1 MRRMIPL
8 MLALAATGVT
18 TTAAEAANASLRGS
32 RAAMLQQNQ
41 VAKAHGLNFYRTPAD
56 ISAAVERGELVSL
69 PGNENYEVADFVR
82 HPFTHPTVR
91 LFVERLSADYR
102 AACDQKLV
110 VTSAVRPSNG
120 QPSNAHALSVHPAGM
135 AVDLRVSDRQQCRA
149 WLEDALLGMEE
160 AGVLNGIRERSP
172 PHYHVAIFPEQY
184 EEYAAANPPATPVVA
199 VLEPAAQDAAEQAVA
214 AADGNELP
222 VMDAALT
229 QPRSGVPL
237 AATLL
242 LLITVP
248 LGRRVLRRRS
258 TDLER
263 RSGDM
268 ERRSLAPGRRSSDV
282 AQP

>member
-8 MLALAATGVT
+8 MLVLAATGAT
-18 TTAAEAANASLRGS
+18 TTAAEAASASLRGS
-32 RAAMLQQNQ
+32 RAAMIQQNE
-41 VAKAHGLNFYRTPAD
+41 VAKAHGLNFYRTSAD
-56 ISAAVERGELVSL
+56 ISAAVERGDLVPL
-69 PGNENYEVADFVR
+69 PGNENYDVADFVR
-82 HPFTHPTVR
+82 HPFTHPTAR
-91 LFVERLSADYR
+91 LFVERLAADYR

-184 EEYAAANPPATPVVA
+184 EAYAAANPPAAPLVAVQEPAVQDAAGPVVA
-199 VLEPAAQDAAEQAVA
+199 AGDMDEM
-214 AADGNELP
+214 P
-222 VMDAALT
+222 VMDVALT

-242 LLITVP
+242 LLITLP
-248 LGRRVLRRRS
+248 LGKRVLRRRPNNLGRRS
-258 TDLER
+258 TDL
-263 RSGDM
+263 
-268 ERRSLAPGRRSSDV
+268 GRRSTDA

>member
-1 MRRMIPL
+1 
-8 MLALAATGVT
+8 
-18 TTAAEAANASLRGS
+18 
-32 RAAMLQQNQ
+32 
-41 VAKAHGLNFYRTPAD
+41 
-56 ISAAVERGELVSL
+56 
-69 PGNENYEVADFVR
+69 
-82 HPFTHPTVR
+82 
-91 LFVERLSADYR
+91 
-102 AACDQKLV
+102 
-110 VTSAVRPSNG
+110 
-120 QPSNAHALSVHPAGM
+120 
-135 AVDLRVSDRQQCRA
+135 
-149 WLEDALLGMEE
+149 
-160 AGVLNGIRERSP
+160 VLNGIRERSP

>member
-18 TTAAEAANASLRGS
+18 TTVAEAANASLRGS
-32 RAAMLQQNQ
+32 RAAMIQQNQ
-41 VAKAHGLNFYRTPAD
+41 VAKAHGLNFYRTSAD
-56 ISAAVERGELVSL
+56 IHAAVDRGELVSL

-149 WLEDALLGMEE
+149 WLEDALMGMEE

-184 EEYAAANPPATPVVA
+184 EEYAAVNPPAAPVVA
-199 VLEPAAQDAAEQAVA
+199 VLEPAAQDATEAVA
-214 AADGNELP
+214 ATDGNEMADTA
-222 VMDAALT
+222 VALT

-242 LLITVP
+242 LLLTLP
-248 LGRRVLRRRS
+248 LGRRVMRRRS
-258 TDLER
+258 TDVERRAGDLER
-263 RSGDM
+263 RSTA
-268 ERRSLAPGRRSSDV
+268 SGRRSTDV
-282 AQP
+282 A

>member
-32 RAAMLQQNQ
+32 RAAMIQQNQ
-41 VAKAHGLNFYRTPAD
+41 VAKAHGLNFYRTSAD

-69 PGNENYEVADFVR
+69 PGNENYDVADFVR

-149 WLEDALLGMEE
+149 WLEDALMVMEE
-160 AGVLNGIRERSP
+160 AGALNGIRERSP

-184 EEYAAANPPATPVVA
+184 EEYAAANPPAAPVVA
-199 VLEPAAQDAAEQAVA
+199 VLEPAAQESAEAVA
-214 AADGNELP
+214 AADGNEMP
-222 VMDAALT
+222 MDVALT

-242 LLITVP
+242 LLLTLP
-248 LGRRVLRRRS
+248 LGRRVMRRRS
-258 TDLER
+258 TDMERRDGDLER
-263 RSGDM
+263 RSTT
-268 ERRSLAPGRRSSDV
+268 SGRRSTDV

>member
-8 MLALAATGVT
+8 MLALAATGAT

-32 RAAMLQQNQ
+32 RAAMIQQNQ

-56 ISAAVERGELVSL
+56 ITAAVERGELVSL
-69 PGNENYEVADFVR
+69 PGNENYDVADFVR

-149 WLEDALLGMEE
+149 WLEDALMGMEE

-184 EEYAAANPPATPVVA
+184 AEYAAANPPAAPVAA
-199 VLEPAAQDAAEQAVA
+199 VLEPAAQDAPEAVV
-214 AADGNELP
+214 AADGNEAP
-222 VMDAALT
+222 ATDVALT

-242 LLITVP
+242 LLIAVP
-248 LGRRVLRRRS
+248 LGRRVVRRRS

-263 RSGDM
+263 RAGEL
-268 ERRSLAPGRRSSDV
+268 ERRSMEPGRRSSDV
-282 AQP
+282 A

>member
-1 MRRMIPL
+1 MRRIIPL

-32 RAAMLQQNQ
+32 RAAMIQQNQ
-41 VAKAHGLNFYRTPAD
+41 VAQAHGLNFYRTPAD

-184 EEYAAANPPATPVVA
+184 EEYAAANPPAAPVVA

-214 AADGNELP
+214 AADEEMPAL
-222 VMDAALT
+222 DAVLT

-248 LGRRVLRRRS
+248 LGRRVMRRRS
-258 TDLER
+258 TDLGTSSGPER
-263 RSGDM
+263 RST
-268 ERRSLAPGRRSSDV
+268 AAGRRSTDV
-282 AQP
+282 TQP